1 MKIFLLEDDE
11 TVCFGIKTYLEKNNY
26 SVEIANSIEEAKKV
40 FGYNFDLILLDVN
53 LPDGTAFDFLK
64 IFNIE
69 SIPFIFL
76 TVNDSED
83 DIVKGLNIS
92 DGYITKPFKLP
103 ILQAKM
109 ESILRRVQGSEQKL
123 SYKSLILDE
132 KNYKCLLDG
141 EDISLTLKEYEVLNL
156 LLKNKGNI
164 LSRSRILEIVWDMEG
179 DFVEDNTLSVTIKRL
194 RKKLNEYSYV
204 IETVRGIGY
213 RFVRD

>member
-11 TVCFGIKTYLEKNNY
+11 TVCFGIKTYLEKNDY
-26 SVEIANSIEEAKKV
+26 LVEVANSIKEAKKM
-40 FGYNFDLILLDVN
+40 FDYNFDLILLDVN

-64 IFNIE
+64 VFNIE

-76 TVNDSED
+76 TVNDSEE

-103 ILQAKM
+103 ILKAKI
-109 ESILRRVQGSEQKL
+109 ESVLRRVQGTEQKL
-123 SYKSLILDE
+123 SYRDLILDE

-141 EDISLTLKEYEVLNL
+141 EDINLTLKEFEVLKL
-156 LLKNKGNI
+156 LLKNRGTI
-164 LSRSRILEIVWDMEG
+164 LSREKVLEIVWDMKGE
-179 DFVEDNTLSVTIKRL
+179 FVEDNTLSVTIKRL
-194 RKKLNEYSYV
+194 RKKLDEYSYT

>member
-26 SVEIANSIEEAKKV
+26 SVKFANSIKEAKKV
-40 FGYNFDLILLDVN
+40 FDYNFDLILLDVN
-53 LPDGTAFDFLK
+53 LPDGTSFDFLK
-64 IFNIE
+64 IFKIE

-76 TVNDSED
+76 TVNDSEE

-103 ILQAKM
+103 ILKAKI
-109 ESILRRVQGSEQKL
+109 ESILRRVHGSEEKL
-123 SYKSLILDE
+123 SYGGLILDE
-132 KNYKCLLDG
+132 KNYKCLLEG
-141 EDISLTLKEYEVLNL
+141 ENINLTFKEYKLIKL
-156 LLKNKGNI
+156 LLKNRGNI
-164 LSRSRILEIVWDMEG
+164 LSREKILEIVWDIEG
-179 DFVEDNTLSVTIKRL
+179 DFIEDNTLSVTVKRL
-194 RKKLNEYSYV
+194 RKKLNKYSYV